1 MDIAGAQ
8 NPPNPSDDSRRAAE
22 YIVVAME
29 VINIQYCSN
38 GHCWG
43 SEPPNPLDDTE
54 RAAENLMLAKE
65 VIIKECTRTVSIVTV
80 FSFIGFCFSFFIRA
94 QWSAVAILTVFRLT
108 VYKLQP
114 SDFVGSFRQRCVIL
128 FIKHCWPVILFY
140 GFPQKCQPNRTL
152 STTLFK

>member
-1 MDIAGAQ
+1 MLWRLSINNTVVMDIAGAQ
-8 NPPNPSDDSRRAAE
+8 NPTNPLDDSRRVAE

-65 VIIKECTRTVSIVTV
+65 VINKECTRTVSIVTV

-108 VYKLQP
+108 KP
-114 SDFVGSFRQRCVIL
+114 SDFLTKMCYPI
-128 FIKHCWPVILFY
+128 H
-140 GFPQKCQPNRTL
+140 
-152 STTLFK
+152 